1 MPRGKLIVFEGADN
15 LGKTTQIEALY
26 SYLTNEKKLKVM
38 QTREPGGTHIGSK
51 IREILLN
58 SKEKIPP
65 KTQLLLFEADRNLH
79 YENILKPYLEQGY
92 IILCDRF
99 YLSTLVYQHKL
110 NGTSENAVSD
120 LNGFATDYLYP
131 DKVFVFNGTML
142 TTETRDEY
150 EKHTVNKNH
159 EKLNNYYIEYGKV
172 LPNHILIN
180 ANRDKEVVFEELL
193 SHIEGMDLIPS

>member
-1 MPRGKLIVFEGADN
+1 MPKGKLIVFEGADN

-26 SYLTNEKKLKVM
+26 SYLANEKKLNVIK
-38 QTREPGGTHIGSK
+38 TREPGATNLGSK

-58 SKEKIPP
+58 SKEKIPA
-65 KTQLLLFEADRNLH
+65 KAQLLLFQADRAIH
-79 YENILKPYLEQGY
+79 TETTLKPYLDKGY
-92 IILCDRF
+92 VILCDRF

-110 NGTSENAVSD
+110 NGISENIVYD
-120 LNGFATDYLYP
+120 LSGFATDYLVP

-142 TTETRDEY
+142 TDEARDEY

-159 EKLNNYYIEYGKV
+159 DKLNNYYIEYGKV

-180 ANRDKEVVFEELL
+180 ANRAKEVIFDELL
-193 SHIEGMDLIPS
+193 SHIEEWI

>member
-1 MPRGKLIVFEGADN
+1 MNKGKLVVFEGADN

-26 SYLTNEKKLKVM
+26 SYLTTKMKLNVIK
-38 QTREPGGTHIGSK
+38 TREPGATNLGSK

-58 SKEKIPP
+58 SKEKLPS
-65 KTQLLLFEADRNLH
+65 KTQLLLFQADRNLH
-79 YENILKPYLEQGY
+79 YENILKPYLDKGY

-110 NGTSENAVSD
+110 GGISENAVYD
-120 LNGFATDYLYP
+120 LNGFATNYLTP
-131 DKVFVFNGTML
+131 FKTFVFHGTML
-142 TTETRDEY
+142 TDEARDEY

-159 EKLNNYYIEYGKV
+159 HNLNNYYIEYGKV

-180 ANRDKEVVFEELL
+180 ANRDKEVVFDELL
-193 SHIEGMDLIPS
+193 SHIEEWI